1 MNRSQFHAHG
11 MRFLLSLVCTLA
23 ISITATASPTG
34 QSAKVIGRIGQI
46 TAAFQ
51 QTNPQ
56 AALSLTVLPRTQT
69 LMEAWVEYNRSL
81 CTEVSSGNWTVNTPP
96 TKGATATGTINGHLD
111 NGDCPDAV
119 FSFGAI
125 YYTWTSA
132 NPEAKTDSFGATW
145 TSPNFSH
152 SDTVGIKL
160 AEVEVNSADLVEN
173 KIQVMITGPT
183 KATGSLSLAIKGTKN
198 KFTAKYNNGTAV
210 GPGSYTVT
218 LIRPQ
223 MVQDKYSTIEATWNA
238 SAPPVTST
246 FTINPAWNVRG
257 IVQNTV
263 YIKVYEAA
271 CKGTP
276 KTGYWTFDPT
286 KCVFTATNFK
296 PMFASQTHL
305 NGSGL
310 TAGGM
315 LIHANVE
322 NKCRK
327 RYPAGANSSN
337 TFYTISSV
345 TGSCQNAME
354 DTNVAA
360 YPNPASGGT
369 YSCGDQL
376 LYAATNTNTNAGSLR
391 DVEDY
396 CPACSKHASGTS
408 DHVDNYYDKNSCTGS
423 SLPNYWE
430 ADLGSAGQQIQVP
443 VAGVGE
449 TEFTGRQAFYRDGEI
464 AVQPKEVNDGL
475 MLSIETKDRHSD
487 VKLPP
492 EVFGVQKIERY
503 QDRIIVIGDIGA
515 SVSRVMVI
523 SVDTGVVT
531 DSFDAFYPAVSPDG
545 RFIAFIKFYPPHGAT
560 GTEDHLMLYDMTK
573 GVVTNRPTG
582 VRRDNRI
589 DVGQNVYPGNGNKEN
604 DNVGVP
610 DRLSHQSPGLTFWS
624 PDSRKLAFIDQ
635 TQEVLRLVLVRVA
648 GADAGAAPGA
658 LTMIIDGTS
667 VCAAPLPEKPCQ
679 AYLDHVKFGDN
690 GLRAFFS
697 GVGTQGSIR
706 RELDVSYAD
715 FMPLK

>member
-1 MNRSQFHAHG
+1 MNRPRFSAHR
-11 MRFLLSLVCTLA
+11 MRFLLILACTLA
-23 ISITATASPTG
+23 ISMTAAASPTG
-34 QSAKVIGRIGQI
+34 QSTKAIGRIGHI
-46 TAAFQ
+46 TASFQ

-56 AALSLTVLPRTQT
+56 DALSLAVFPRTQIFV
-69 LMEAWVEYNRSL
+69 EAWVEYNPSL
-81 CTEVSSGNWTVNTPP
+81 CTEISSGSWTINTPP
-96 TKGATATGTINGHLD
+96 TKGTTATGTIKAHLGS
-111 NGDCPDAV
+111 GDCPDV
-119 FSFGAI
+119 LFSFGAI
-125 YYTWTSA
+125 YYTWTNA
-132 NPEAKTDSFGATW
+132 NPEAKTDSFAATW
-145 TSPNFSH
+145 TSPDFSH
-152 SDTVGIKL
+152 SYTVGIKL
-160 AEVEVNSADLVEN
+160 AQVDVDSADLGEN
-173 KIQVMITGPT
+173 KILVTITGPA
-183 KATGSLSLAIKGTKN
+183 KATGSLSLAIKGAKST
-198 KFTAKYNNGTAV
+198 FTAKYNNGTAV
-210 GPGSYTVT
+210 GPGSYNVT
-218 LIRPQ
+218 LLRPQ
-223 MVQDKYSTIEATWNA
+223 MAQDRYSTIEATWKA

-246 FTINPAWNVRG
+246 FTIDPAWNVRG
-257 IVQNTV
+257 IVQNTL

-276 KTGYWTFDPT
+276 TPGYWTFDPT

-315 LIHANVE
+315 LVHANVG
-322 NKCRK
+322 NKCSK
-327 RYPAGANSSN
+327 RYPVGANSNN

-345 TGSCQNAME
+345 TGSCGNVMA

-369 YSCGDQL
+369 YSCDDQL
-376 LYAATNTNTNAGSLR
+376 LYVATSTNTNAGSLR
-391 DVEDY
+391 NVEDY
-396 CPACSKHASGTS
+396 CPACKTHVSGTS
-408 DHVDNYYDKNSCTGS
+408 DHVDNYYDRNSCTGN

-430 ADLGSAGQQIQVP
+430 ADLGSADQQIQVP

-449 TEFTGRQAFYRDGEI
+449 TEFTGQQAFYRDSEI
-464 AVQPKEVNDGL
+464 TVQPKEDNDGL

-487 VKLPP
+487 VKLPQ
-492 EVFGVQKIERY
+492 EVFDVQKIERY
-503 QDRIIVIGDIGA
+503 QDRIVVIGDIGA
-515 SVSRVMVI
+515 SVSRVMAI

-531 DSFDAFYPAVSPDG
+531 DSFDALYPAVSPDG

-560 GTEDHLMLYDMTK
+560 GTEDHLMMYDMTK
-573 GVVTNRPTG
+573 GAVTNRPAG

-589 DVGQNVYPGNGNKEN
+589 DVGLNVYPGNGNKEN

-610 DRLSHQSPGLTFWS
+610 DSLSHQSPSLVSWS
-624 PDSRKLAFIDQ
+624 PDSTKLAFTDQ

-648 GADAGAAPGA
+648 GADAGAAPSA

-679 AYLDHVKFGDN
+679 AYLDQVKFGDN

-697 GVGTQGSIR
+697 GVGTQGSIH
-706 RELDVSYAD
+706 RELDVPYAD